1 MSNSYRAL
9 TRKYR
14 PQSFDD
20 IVSQEHVSN
29 TLLNAVE
36 QDRIAHAYM
45 FCGPRGVGKTTMAR
59 VLARVINGIDD
70 GVDGEALNQTLNII
84 EIDAA
89 SNNKVEDV
97 HHLRESVRIPP
108 QNGRYKIFI
117 VDEVH
122 MLSKA
127 AFNAL
132 LKTLEEPPEHAI
144 FIFATTE
151 PHKVLP
157 TILSRVQRFDFKRI
171 AVDEIVTRLE
181 KITRDEGIA
190 IDHESLHVI
199 AKKADGALRDALGL
213 LDQAIAFCGDN
224 IQHDELLKALNVVGS
239 DRLFEFMGFVTGRN
253 PSGGLELI
261 HTLLQEGYDIQE
273 FLAGLVEHLRNL
285 YVAKQ
290 SNKMALIEAS
300 SETKNRYLKEAQ
312 ALDAT
317 DIMRYLYL
325 VSEHQIKIKEVS
337 QPRISFELM
346 FLKMVHLEP
355 LDGLKKLMAKVQ
367 EGGAIQSD
375 KGTQKSVATTEPAE
389 ILETPKATEQPMT
402 TEVSQDSAATKA
414 SEVASEEPMTT
425 ETPQEPEPTE
435 DLKEPQAEPEA
446 TETLQQAEATEE
458 PEAEHEP
465 ETEPEHDPKHEPD
478 TSQTKPEAEPQPD
491 TPVQKEKPSFL
502 DRIDLGSPSLGT
514 PEQSPKKD
522 TSTSPEAP
530 SNHQEKEESG
540 SVQPE
545 EKSPEKETGSNDQKQ
560 LSFDTIE
567 AVWEDFV
574 RGLSG
579 KIPKILELQVER
591 VRPVDLVGDLLKLEC
606 DNPLSK
612 QMLDQQSRELC
623 LHLKD
628 KIGFMLRFQIEV
640 ITEKSAPK
648 KEKNPYE
655 FFKELVKK
663 DPILK
668 DIVDKLG
675 AELEY

>member
-1 MSNSYRAL
+1 MSNSYRVL

-14 PQSFDD
+14 PQSFED
-20 IVSQEHVSN
+20 IVSQEHVSS
-29 TLLNAVE
+29 TLLNAI
-36 QDRIAHAYM
+36 QQNRLSHAYM

-70 GVDGEALNQTLNII
+70 RVDGEALNQTLNII

-171 AVDEIVTRLE
+171 SVDEIVHRLE
-181 KITRDEGIA
+181 KITADEGIS

-224 IQHDELLKALNVVGS
+224 ITYDAVIKALNVVGS
-239 DRLFEFMGFVTGRN
+239 DRLFEFMDCVIKQDT
-253 PSGGLELI
+253 SAGLHLI

-273 FLAGLVEHLRNL
+273 FLVGLVEHLRNL

-290 SNKMALIEAS
+290 GEQMILIEAS
-300 SETKNRYLKEAQ
+300 ADTKTKYFHA
-312 ALDAT
+312 ASTLDPT

-325 VSEHQIKIKEVS
+325 VSEQQVKIKELS
-337 QPRISFELM
+337 QPRISFELL
-346 FLKMVHLEP
+346 FLKMAHMEP
-355 LDGLKKLMAKVQ
+355 LDGLKKLIEGVKNLPNGLGKVDD
-367 EGGAIQSD
+367 SH
-375 KGTQKSVATTEPAE
+375 
-389 ILETPKATEQPMT
+389 ATEGT
-402 TEVSQDSAATKA
+402 VKEKNLRVEVKEKQEPKVELTLEPE
-414 SEVASEEPMTT
+414 SESEPEP
-425 ETPQEPEPTE
+425 EVKEELLQEPEAK
-435 DLKEPQAEPEA
+435 KEPESVKKSS
-446 TETLQQAEATEE
+446 
-458 PEAEHEP
+458 P
-465 ETEPEHDPKHEPD
+465 ETELEVPRKK
-478 TSQTKPEAEPQPD
+478 SI
-491 TPVQKEKPSFL
+491 L
-502 DRIDLGSPSLGT
+502 DDLDLGSPSLDSPSESKTENSPQVFDENHVTEQGKNPIEEQQTGT
-514 PEQSPKKD
+514 PETTTPLS
-522 TSTSPEAP
+522 
-530 SNHQEKEESG
+530 QEKVDKNSSEESEQSG
-540 SVQPE
+540 NTKPTTD
-545 EKSPEKETGSNDQKQ
+545 KEDSQKQ
-560 LSFDTIE
+560 LSFDAI
-567 AVWEDFV
+567 VVQWPSFLK
-574 RGLSG
+574 GLEG
-579 KIPKILELQVER
+579 RIPKILELQVER
-591 VRPVDLVGDLLKLEC
+591 VKPIDLLGDQLVLEC

-612 QMLDQQSRELC
+612 QMLDQQARELS
-623 LHLKD
+623 LLLKEH
-628 KIGFMLRFQIEV
+628 IGVMVRLQID
-640 ITEKSAPK
+640 ISTNKTTQA

-655 FFKELVKK
+655 FFKELVQK

>member
-14 PQSFDD
+14 PQSFED
-20 IVSQEHVSN
+20 IVSQEHVSS
-29 TLLNAVE
+29 TLLNAVQ
-36 QDRIAHAYM
+36 QDRLSHAYM

-59 VLARVINGIDD
+59 VLARVINEIDD
-70 GVDGEALNQTLNII
+70 RVDGEALNQTLNII

-171 AVDEIVTRLE
+171 SVDEIVHRLK
-181 KITRDEGIA
+181 KITADESIS

-199 AKKADGALRDALGL
+199 AKRADGALRDALGL

-224 IQHDELLKALNVVGS
+224 ITYEAVLKALNVVGT
-239 DRLFEFMGFVTGRN
+239 DRLFEFMDCVINRDT
-253 PSGGLELI
+253 SAGLHLI
-261 HTLLQEGYDIQE
+261 QTVLQEGYDIQE
-273 FLAGLVEHLRNL
+273 FLVGLVEHLRNL

-290 SNKMALIEAS
+290 GDQMILIEAS
-300 SETKNRYLKEAQ
+300 ADTKTKYFHAASPLHT
-312 ALDAT
+312 T

-325 VSEHQIKIKEVS
+325 VSEQQVKIKELS
-337 QPRISFELM
+337 QPRIAFELL
-346 FLKMVHLEP
+346 FLKMAHIEP
-355 LDGLKKLMAKVQ
+355 LDGLKKLIEGVKNLPTGLGKVDTSHATKRTEIESTLEPESESEPKVEEELLQEPEAK
-367 EGGAIQSD
+367 
-375 KGTQKSVATTEPAE
+375 KEPE
-389 ILETPKATEQPMT
+389 PVKKNSPKTKLETPRKK
-402 TEVSQDSAATKA
+402 SIHD
-414 SEVASEEPMTT
+414 
-425 ETPQEPEPTE
+425 
-435 DLKEPQAEPEA
+435 DL
-446 TETLQQAEATEE
+446 
-458 PEAEHEP
+458 
-465 ETEPEHDPKHEPD
+465 
-478 TSQTKPEAEPQPD
+478 
-491 TPVQKEKPSFL
+491 
-502 DRIDLGSPSLGT
+502 DLGSPSLGSLSESKT
-514 PEQSPKKD
+514 ENSPQVFDENHAPEQGKD
-522 TSTSPEAP
+522 PIEEQQQTEIQKTTTPLS
-530 SNHQEKEESG
+530 QEKVNKNSSEEGEQSG
-540 SVQPE
+540 DTKPSTY
-545 EKSPEKETGSNDQKQ
+545 KGDSQKQ
-560 LSFDTIE
+560 LSFDTIV
-567 AVWEDFV
+567 AHWPSFLK
-574 RGLSG
+574 GLKG
-579 KIPKILELQVER
+579 RIPKILELQVER
-591 VRPVDLVGDLLKLEC
+591 VKPMDLIGDQLVLEC

-612 QMLDQQSRELC
+612 QMLDQQARELS
-623 LHLKD
+623 LLLKEN
-628 KIGFMLRFQIEV
+628 IGVIVRLQID
-640 ITEKSAPK
+640 ISTNKTTQA

-655 FFKELVKK
+655 FFKELVQK

>member
-14 PQSFDD
+14 PQSFED
-20 IVSQEHVSN
+20 IVSQEHVSS
-29 TLLNAVE
+29 TLLNAV
-36 QDRIAHAYM
+36 QQNRLSHAYM

-59 VLARVINGIDD
+59 VLARVINNIDD
-70 GVDGEALNQTLNII
+70 QVDGEALNQTLNII

-171 AVDEIVTRLE
+171 SVDEIVKRLK
-181 KITRDEGIA
+181 KITTDEGIS

-199 AKKADGALRDALGL
+199 AKKADGALRDALSL

-224 IQHDELLKALNVVGS
+224 ITYKAVLKTLNVVGS
-239 DRLFEFMGFVTGRN
+239 DRLFEFMNCVTRRDT
-253 PSGGLELI
+253 SAGLHLI

-273 FLAGLVEHLRNL
+273 FLVGLVEHLRNL

-290 SNKMALIEAS
+290 GEQMILIEAS
-300 SETKNRYLKEAQ
+300 ADTKANYFEA
-312 ALDAT
+312 ATTLNAT

-325 VSEHQIKIKEVS
+325 ISEQQVKIKELS
-337 QPRISFELM
+337 QPRIAFELM
-346 FLKMVHLEP
+346 FLKMAHIEP
-355 LDGLKKLMAKVQ
+355 LDEKKKLIEGVKNLPSGVERVHTSHSLKNTDNDASRFETRVGTTQEAKQNQ
-367 EGGAIQSD
+367 EPSEESPAKTQAQATPAPPPAI
-375 KGTQKSVATTEPAE
+375 AE
-389 ILETPKATEQPMT
+389 ISTIPSDP
-402 TEVSQDSAATKA
+402 ATKKN
-414 SEVASEEPMTT
+414 SILD
-425 ETPQEPEPTE
+425 
-435 DLKEPQAEPEA
+435 DL
-446 TETLQQAEATEE
+446 
-458 PEAEHEP
+458 
-465 ETEPEHDPKHEPD
+465 
-478 TSQTKPEAEPQPD
+478 
-491 TPVQKEKPSFL
+491 
-502 DRIDLGSPSLGT
+502 DLGAPSLGNPIKT
-514 PEQSPKKD
+514 NTESVKSTENEDIQKPSQKPSEEKIQVGIQDTAAPKPQENIDKSLSVVDKD
-522 TSTSPEAP
+522 TNT
-530 SNHQEKEESG
+530 K
-540 SVQPE
+540 
-545 EKSPEKETGSNDQKQ
+545 NDAWDRQNQ
-560 LSFDTIE
+560 LSFDTIIAE
-567 AVWEDFV
+567 WPSYLN
-574 RGLSG
+574 GLEG
-579 KIPKILELQVER
+579 RIPKILELQVER
-591 VRPVDLVGDLLKLEC
+591 VKPVELLGDQLILEC

-612 QMLDQQSRELC
+612 QMLDQHSRELSVF
-623 LHLKD
+623 LKD
-628 KIGFMLRFQIEV
+628 HIGVMVRLQIN
-640 ITEKSAPK
+640 INNKKKAQT
-648 KEKNPYE
+648 KEKNPYD
-655 FFKELVKK
+655 FFKELVQK

>member
-273 FLAGLVEHLRNL
+273 FLVGLVEHLRNL

-300 SETKNRYLKEAQ
+300 AETKNRYLKEAQ

-355 LDGLKKLMAKVQ
+355 LDGLKKLIAKVQ

-375 KGTQKSVATTEPAE
+375 ENTQKSVAAVEPAE

-402 TEVSQDSAATKA
+402 TE
-414 SEVASEEPMTT
+414 
-425 ETPQEPEPTE
+425 TPQEPEPTE
-435 DLKEPQAEPEA
+435 NPE
-446 TETLQQAEATEE
+446 TESSSE
-458 PEAEHEP
+458 PEAEVPEP
-465 ETEPEHDPKHEPD
+465 EHEPD
-478 TSQTKPEAEPQPD
+478 TSQAKPE
-491 TPVQKEKPSFL
+491 
-502 DRIDLGSPSLGT
+502 
-514 PEQSPKKD
+514 
-522 TSTSPEAP
+522 
-530 SNHQEKEESG
+530 
-540 SVQPE
+540 PE

-560 LSFDTIE
+560 LSFDAIE

-628 KIGFMLRFQIEV
+628 KLGFMLRFQIEV
-640 ITEKSAPK
+640 ITEKSSPK

>member
-14 PQSFDD
+14 PQSFED
-20 IVSQEHVSN
+20 IVSQEHVSS
-29 TLLNAVE
+29 TLLNAV
-36 QDRIAHAYM
+36 QQNRLSHAYM

-70 GVDGEALNQTLNII
+70 RVDGEALNQTLNII

-171 AVDEIVTRLE
+171 SVDEIVHRLE
-181 KITRDEGIA
+181 KITSDEGIS

-224 IQHDELLKALNVVGS
+224 ITYEAVLKALNVVGS
-239 DRLFEFMGFVTGRN
+239 DRLFEFMDCVINRDT
-253 PSGGLELI
+253 SAGLHLI

-273 FLAGLVEHLRNL
+273 FLVGLVEHLRNL

-290 SNKMALIEAS
+290 GEQMILIEAS
-300 SETKNRYLKEAQ
+300 ADTKTKYFHA
-312 ALDAT
+312 ASTLDPT

-325 VSEHQIKIKEVS
+325 VSEQQVKIKELS
-337 QPRISFELM
+337 QPRIAFELL
-346 FLKMVHLEP
+346 FLKMAHMEP
-355 LDGLKKLMAKVQ
+355 LDGLKKLIEGVKNLPNGLGKVDTSPAVEGTVKENDLRVETKEEQ
-367 EGGAIQSD
+367 EPKQ
-375 KGTQKSVATTEPAE
+375 E
-389 ILETPKATEQPMT
+389 LEVKPEQ
-402 TEVSQDSAATKA
+402 EH
-414 SEVASEEPMTT
+414 E
-425 ETPQEPEPTE
+425 QEPEIESTLEPQSDSDSE
-435 DLKEPQAEPEA
+435 PEVEKEPLQEPEA
-446 TETLQQAEATEE
+446 KKE
-458 PEAEHEP
+458 PEPVKKSSP
-465 ETEPEHDPKHEPD
+465 ETEL
-478 TSQTKPEAEPQPD
+478 EAPRN
-491 TPVQKEKPSFL
+491 KSIL
-502 DRIDLGSPSLGT
+502 DDLDLGSPSESKTENSPQVFDEHHVLEHGKNPKEEQHQT
-514 PEQSPKKD
+514 GMQETTTALSQEKVDKNSSEESEQSGD
-522 TSTSPEAP
+522 TKPTTDKGDS
-530 SNHQEKEESG
+530 
-540 SVQPE
+540 
-545 EKSPEKETGSNDQKQ
+545 QKQ
-560 LSFDTIE
+560 LSFDAIV
-567 AVWEDFV
+567 AQWPSFLK
-574 RGLSG
+574 GLEG
-579 KIPKILELQVER
+579 RIPKILELQVER
-591 VRPVDLVGDLLKLEC
+591 VKPIDLLGDQLVLEC

-612 QMLDQQSRELC
+612 QMLDQQARELS
-623 LHLKD
+623 LLLKEH
-628 KIGFMLRFQIEV
+628 IGVMVRLQID
-640 ITEKSAPK
+640 ISTNKTTQA

-655 FFKELVKK
+655 FFKELVQK

>member
-14 PQSFDD
+14 PQSFED
-20 IVSQEHVSN
+20 IVSQEHVSS
-29 TLLNAVE
+29 TLLNAV
-36 QDRIAHAYM
+36 QQNRLSHAYM

-70 GVDGEALNQTLNII
+70 RIDGEALNQTLNII

-171 AVDEIVTRLE
+171 SVDEIVHRLE
-181 KITRDEGIA
+181 KITTDEDIS

-224 IQHDELLKALNVVGS
+224 ITYEAVLKALNVVGS
-239 DRLFEFMGFVTGRN
+239 DRLFEFMDCVINRDT
-253 PSGGLELI
+253 SAGLHLI

-273 FLAGLVEHLRNL
+273 FLVGLVEHLRNL

-290 SNKMALIEAS
+290 GEQMILIEAS
-300 SETKNRYLKEAQ
+300 ADTKTKYFQ
-312 ALDAT
+312 AASTLHPT

-325 VSEHQIKIKEVS
+325 VSEQQVKIKELS
-337 QPRISFELM
+337 QPRIAFELL
-346 FLKMVHLEP
+346 FLKMAHMEP
-355 LDGLKKLMAKVQ
+355 LDGLKKLIERVKNLPT
-367 EGGAIQSD
+367 GLG
-375 KGTQKSVATTEPAE
+375 KGNAPH
-389 ILETPKATEQPMT
+389 
-402 TEVSQDSAATKA
+402 ATKR
-414 SEVASEEPMTT
+414 SEK
-425 ETPQEPEPTE
+425 E
-435 DLKEPQAEPEA
+435 DDLRVEVKE
-446 TETLQQAEATEE
+446 
-458 PEAEHEP
+458 EHEP
-465 ETEPEHDPKHEPD
+465 EVVPEHEPKIETPIEPESEPESDSEPEVVEKLLQEPEAKKEPEPVKIGSSKTEPETQRKKSILDD
-478 TSQTKPEAEPQPD
+478 LD
-491 TPVQKEKPSFL
+491 LGRPS
-502 DRIDLGSPSLGT
+502 LGSPSESKT
-514 PEQSPKKD
+514 ENSPQVYDENHMPEQGENPLEEQQK
-522 TSTSPEAP
+522 TGT
-530 SNHQEKEESG
+530 QETTTTLSQEIIDKNSSEESEQSG
-540 SVQPE
+540 DSEPTTD
-545 EKSPEKETGSNDQKQ
+545 KGDSQKQ
-560 LSFDTIE
+560 LSFDAIV
-567 AVWEDFV
+567 AQWPSFLK
-574 RGLSG
+574 GLEG
-579 KIPKILELQVER
+579 RIPKILELQVER
-591 VRPVDLVGDLLKLEC
+591 VKPIDLLGDQLVLEC

-612 QMLDQQSRELC
+612 QMLDQQARELS
-623 LHLKD
+623 LLLKEH
-628 KIGFMLRFQIEV
+628 IGLMVRLQID
-640 ITEKSAPK
+640 ISTNKTTRA

-655 FFKELVKK
+655 FFKELVQK

>member
-14 PQSFDD
+14 PQSFED
-20 IVSQEHVSN
+20 IVSQEHVSS
-29 TLLNAVE
+29 TLLNAV
-36 QDRIAHAYM
+36 QQNRLSHAYM

-70 GVDGEALNQTLNII
+70 RVDGEALNQTLNII

-171 AVDEIVTRLE
+171 SVDEIVHRLE
-181 KITRDEGIA
+181 KITSDEGIS

-224 IQHDELLKALNVVGS
+224 ITYEAVLKALNVVGS
-239 DRLFEFMGFVTGRN
+239 DRLFEFMDCVINRDT
-253 PSGGLELI
+253 SAGLHLI

-273 FLAGLVEHLRNL
+273 FLVGLVEHLRNL

-290 SNKMALIEAS
+290 GEQMILIEAS
-300 SETKNRYLKEAQ
+300 ADTKTKYFHA
-312 ALDAT
+312 ASTLDPT

-325 VSEHQIKIKEVS
+325 VSEQQVKIKELS
-337 QPRISFELM
+337 QPRIAFELL
-346 FLKMVHLEP
+346 FLKMAHMEP
-355 LDGLKKLMAKVQ
+355 LDGLKKLIEGVKNLPNGLGKVDTSPAVEGTVKENDLRVEIKEEVESESKQ
-367 EGGAIQSD
+367 EAD
-375 KGTQKSVATTEPAE
+375 LKPEPE
-389 ILETPKATEQPMT
+389 LE
-402 TEVSQDSAATKA
+402 
-414 SEVASEEPMTT
+414 SELE
-425 ETPQEPEPTE
+425 QEPES
-435 DLKEPQAEPEA
+435 EPEPKP
-446 TETLQQAEATEE
+446 E
-458 PEAEHEP
+458 PESEPKPEP
-465 ETEPEHDPKHEPD
+465 ESEHPRKK
-478 TSQTKPEAEPQPD
+478 SI
-491 TPVQKEKPSFL
+491 L
-502 DRIDLGSPSLGT
+502 DDLDLGSPSLGSPSENKAESSPEVMGEKNV
-514 PEQSPKKD
+514 PEQRQSPSKEQQQTRTQETTTPLSHEKVTKD
-522 TSTSPEAP
+522 TS
-530 SNHQEKEESG
+530 KESKESEQSG
-540 SVQPE
+540 DTKPTTDKGDS
-545 EKSPEKETGSNDQKQ
+545 QKQ
-560 LSFDTIE
+560 LSFDAIV
-567 AVWEDFV
+567 AQWPSFLK
-574 RGLSG
+574 GLEG
-579 KIPKILELQVER
+579 RIPKILELQVER
-591 VRPVDLVGDLLKLEC
+591 VKPIDLLGDQLVLEC

-612 QMLDQQSRELC
+612 QMLDQQARELS
-623 LHLKD
+623 LLLKEH
-628 KIGFMLRFQIEV
+628 IGVMVRLQID
-640 ITEKSAPK
+640 ISTNKTTQA

-655 FFKELVKK
+655 FFKELVQK

>member
-14 PQSFDD
+14 PQSFED
-20 IVSQEHVSN
+20 IVSQEHVSS
-29 TLLNAVE
+29 TLLNAV
-36 QDRIAHAYM
+36 QQNRLSHAYM

-70 GVDGEALNQTLNII
+70 RVDGEALNQTLNII

-171 AVDEIVTRLE
+171 SVDEIVHRLE
-181 KITRDEGIA
+181 KITADEGIS

-224 IQHDELLKALNVVGS
+224 ISYEAVLKALNVVGS
-239 DRLFEFMGFVTGRN
+239 DRLFEFMECVTKRDT
-253 PSGGLELI
+253 SAGLHLI

-273 FLAGLVEHLRNL
+273 FLVGLVEHLRNL

-290 SNKMALIEAS
+290 GEQMILIEAS
-300 SETKNRYLKEAQ
+300 AETKTKYFHAASPLHP
-312 ALDAT
+312 T

-325 VSEHQIKIKEVS
+325 VSEQQVKIKELS
-337 QPRISFELM
+337 QPRIAFELL
-346 FLKMVHLEP
+346 FLKMAHMEP
-355 LDGLKKLMAKVQ
+355 LDGLKKLIEGVKNLPTGLGKADATHDTKRTEKDENLRVEVKEEVLLEPEAKKEPEPVKKN
-367 EGGAIQSD
+367 SP
-375 KGTQKSVATTEPAE
+375 KTE
-389 ILETPKATEQPMT
+389 LETPRKK
-402 TEVSQDSAATKA
+402 SLLD
-414 SEVASEEPMTT
+414 
-425 ETPQEPEPTE
+425 
-435 DLKEPQAEPEA
+435 DL
-446 TETLQQAEATEE
+446 
-458 PEAEHEP
+458 
-465 ETEPEHDPKHEPD
+465 
-478 TSQTKPEAEPQPD
+478 
-491 TPVQKEKPSFL
+491 
-502 DRIDLGSPSLGT
+502 DLGSPSLESPSESKTENNPEVFDENHVLEQGENPIEEQQQTGT
-514 PEQSPKKD
+514 QETTKPVFQENVTKNSSEESEQSGDSEPTTDKGD
-522 TSTSPEAP
+522 S
-530 SNHQEKEESG
+530 
-540 SVQPE
+540 
-545 EKSPEKETGSNDQKQ
+545 QKQ
-560 LSFDTIE
+560 LSFDTIV
-567 AVWEDFV
+567 AQWPSFLK
-574 RGLSG
+574 GLEG
-579 KIPKILELQVER
+579 RIPKILELQVER
-591 VRPVDLVGDLLKLEC
+591 VKPIDLNGDQLVLEC

-612 QMLDQQSRELC
+612 QMLDQQARELS
-623 LHLKD
+623 LLLKEH
-628 KIGFMLRFQIEV
+628 IGVMVRLQID
-640 ITEKSAPK
+640 ISTNNTTQA

-655 FFKELVKK
+655 FFKELVQK

>member
-1 MSNSYRAL
+1 MSNSYRVL

-14 PQSFDD
+14 PQSFED
-20 IVSQEHVSN
+20 IVSQEHVSS
-29 TLLNAVE
+29 TLLNAV
-36 QDRIAHAYM
+36 QQNRLSHAYM

-70 GVDGEALNQTLNII
+70 RVDGEALNQTLNII

-171 AVDEIVTRLE
+171 SVDEIVHRLE
-181 KITRDEGIA
+181 KITADEGIS

-224 IQHDELLKALNVVGS
+224 ITYDAVLKALNVVGS
-239 DRLFEFMGFVTGRN
+239 ERLFEFMDCVIKQDT
-253 PSGGLELI
+253 SAGLHLI

-273 FLAGLVEHLRNL
+273 FLVGLVEHLRNL
-285 YVAKQ
+285 YVGKQ
-290 SNKMALIEAS
+290 GEQMILIEAS
-300 SETKNRYLKEAQ
+300 ADTKTKYFHA
-312 ALDAT
+312 ASTLDPT

-325 VSEHQIKIKEVS
+325 VSEQQVKIKELS
-337 QPRISFELM
+337 QPHISFELL
-346 FLKMVHLEP
+346 FLKMAHMEP
-355 LDGLKKLMAKVQ
+355 LDGLKKLIEGVKNLPNGLGKVDDSHATEGTVKEENLRVEVKEKQ
-367 EGGAIQSD
+367 EP
-375 KGTQKSVATTEPAE
+375 KVELTLEPE
-389 ILETPKATEQPMT
+389 SESEPELEVKEELLQEPKA
-402 TEVSQDSAATKA
+402 KK
-414 SEVASEEPMTT
+414 
-425 ETPQEPEPTE
+425 EPESV
-435 DLKEPQAEPEA
+435 KKSS
-446 TETLQQAEATEE
+446 
-458 PEAEHEP
+458 P
-465 ETEPEHDPKHEPD
+465 ETELEVPRKK
-478 TSQTKPEAEPQPD
+478 SI
-491 TPVQKEKPSFL
+491 L
-502 DRIDLGSPSLGT
+502 DDLDLGSPSLGSPSESKT
-514 PEQSPKKD
+514 ENSPQVFDENHVTEQGKNPIEEQHTRTQETTTTLSQEKVDKNSSEESEQSGNTKPTTDKGD
-522 TSTSPEAP
+522 S
-530 SNHQEKEESG
+530 
-540 SVQPE
+540 
-545 EKSPEKETGSNDQKQ
+545 QKQ
-560 LSFDTIE
+560 LSFDAIV
-567 AVWEDFV
+567 AQWPSFLK
-574 RGLSG
+574 GLEG
-579 KIPKILELQVER
+579 RIPKILELQVER
-591 VRPVDLVGDLLKLEC
+591 VKPIDLLGDQLVLEC

-612 QMLDQQSRELC
+612 QMLDQQARELS
-623 LHLKD
+623 LLLKEH
-628 KIGFMLRFQIEV
+628 IGVMVRLQID
-640 ITEKSAPK
+640 ISTNKTTQA

-655 FFKELVKK
+655 FFKELVQK

>member
-224 IQHDELLKALNVVGS
+224 IQHDELLKALNIVGS

-273 FLAGLVEHLRNL
+273 FLVGLVEHLRNL

-300 SETKNRYLKEAQ
+300 AETKNRYLKEAQ
-312 ALDAT
+312 ALDTT

-355 LDGLKKLMAKVQ
+355 LDGLKKLIAKVQ

-375 KGTQKSVATTEPAE
+375 ENTQKSVAAVEPAE

-402 TEVSQDSAATKA
+402 TE
-414 SEVASEEPMTT
+414 
-425 ETPQEPEPTE
+425 TPQEPEPTE
-435 DLKEPQAEPEA
+435 NPE
-446 TETLQQAEATEE
+446 TESSSE
-458 PEAEHEP
+458 PEAEVPEP
-465 ETEPEHDPKHEPD
+465 EHEPD
-478 TSQTKPEAEPQPD
+478 TSQAKPE
-491 TPVQKEKPSFL
+491 
-502 DRIDLGSPSLGT
+502 
-514 PEQSPKKD
+514 
-522 TSTSPEAP
+522 
-530 SNHQEKEESG
+530 
-540 SVQPE
+540 PE

-560 LSFDTIE
+560 LSFDAIE

-628 KIGFMLRFQIEV
+628 KLGFMLRFQIEV
-640 ITEKSAPK
+640 ITEKSSPK

>member
-1 MSNSYRAL
+1 MSNSYRVL

-14 PQSFDD
+14 PQSFED
-20 IVSQEHVSN
+20 IVSQEHVSS
-29 TLLNAVE
+29 TLLNAV
-36 QDRIAHAYM
+36 QQNRLSHAYM

-70 GVDGEALNQTLNII
+70 RVDGEALNQTLNII

-171 AVDEIVTRLE
+171 SVDEIVHRLE
-181 KITRDEGIA
+181 KITADEGIS

-224 IQHDELLKALNVVGS
+224 IPYDAVLKALNVVGS
-239 DRLFEFMGFVTGRN
+239 DRLFEFMDCVIKQDT
-253 PSGGLELI
+253 SAGLHLI

-273 FLAGLVEHLRNL
+273 FLVGLVEHLRNL

-290 SNKMALIEAS
+290 GEQMILIEAS
-300 SETKNRYLKEAQ
+300 ADTKTKYFHA
-312 ALDAT
+312 ASTLDPT

-325 VSEHQIKIKEVS
+325 VSEQQVKIKELS
-337 QPRISFELM
+337 QPRISFELL
-346 FLKMVHLEP
+346 FLKMAHMEP
-355 LDGLKKLMAKVQ
+355 LDGLKKLIEGVKNLPNGLGKVDD
-367 EGGAIQSD
+367 SH
-375 KGTQKSVATTEPAE
+375 
-389 ILETPKATEQPMT
+389 ATEGT
-402 TEVSQDSAATKA
+402 VKEENLRVEVKEKQEPKVELTLEPE
-414 SEVASEEPMTT
+414 SESES
-425 ETPQEPEPTE
+425 EPEPE
-435 DLKEPQAEPEA
+435 VKEELLQESEAKKEPESVKKSS
-446 TETLQQAEATEE
+446 
-458 PEAEHEP
+458 P
-465 ETEPEHDPKHEPD
+465 ETELEVLRKK
-478 TSQTKPEAEPQPD
+478 SI
-491 TPVQKEKPSFL
+491 L
-502 DRIDLGSPSLGT
+502 DDLDLGSPSLGSPSESKTENSPQVFDENHVTEQGKNPIEEQQTGTQETTT
-514 PEQSPKKD
+514 PLSQEKVDKNSSEESEQSGNTKPTTDKGD
-522 TSTSPEAP
+522 S
-530 SNHQEKEESG
+530 
-540 SVQPE
+540 
-545 EKSPEKETGSNDQKQ
+545 QKQ
-560 LSFDTIE
+560 LSFDAIV
-567 AVWEDFV
+567 AQWPSFLK
-574 RGLSG
+574 GLEG
-579 KIPKILELQVER
+579 RIPKILELQVER
-591 VRPVDLVGDLLKLEC
+591 VKPIDLLGDQLVLEC

-612 QMLDQQSRELC
+612 QMLDQQARELS
-623 LHLKD
+623 LLLKEH
-628 KIGFMLRFQIEV
+628 IGVMVRLQID
-640 ITEKSAPK
+640 ISTNKTTQA

-655 FFKELVKK
+655 FFKELVQK

>member
-1 MSNSYRAL
+1 MSYSYRAL

-14 PQSFDD
+14 PQSFED
-20 IVSQEHVSN
+20 IVSQEHVSS
-29 TLLNAVE
+29 TLLNAV
-36 QDRIAHAYM
+36 QQNRLSHAYM

-70 GVDGEALNQTLNII
+70 QVDGEALNQTLNII

-171 AVDEIVTRLE
+171 SVDEIVHRLE
-181 KITRDEGIA
+181 KITADEEIS
-190 IDHESLHVI
+190 IDHESMHVI

-224 IQHDELLKALNVVGS
+224 ITYEAVLKALNVVGS
-239 DRLFEFMGFVTGRN
+239 DRLFEFMDCVINQDT
-253 PSGGLELI
+253 SGGLDLI

-273 FLAGLVEHLRNL
+273 FLVGLVEHLRNL

-290 SNKMALIEAS
+290 GEQMILIEAS
-300 SETKNRYLKEAQ
+300 ANTKTKYFHA
-312 ALDAT
+312 ASTLDPT

-325 VSEHQIKIKEVS
+325 VSEQQVKIKELN
-337 QPRISFELM
+337 QPRIAFELL
-346 FLKMVHLEP
+346 FLKMAHMEP
-355 LDGLKKLMAKVQ
+355 LDGLKKLIEGVKNLPTGLGKVD
-367 EGGAIQSD
+367 ASHAS
-375 KGTQKSVATTEPAE
+375 KRTEIE
-389 ILETPKATEQPMT
+389 NHLRV
-402 TEVSQDSAATKA
+402 EV
-414 SEVASEEPMTT
+414 
-425 ETPQEPEPTE
+425 
-435 DLKEPQAEPEA
+435 KE
-446 TETLQQAEATEE
+446 
-458 PEAEHEP
+458 EHEP
-465 ETEPEHDPKHEPD
+465 EQELEIESKLEPELDSESEPELEVKEELLQE
-478 TSQTKPEAEPQPD
+478 SVAKKEPEVVKKSSSKLE
-491 TPVQKEKPSFL
+491 TLRKKSKL
-502 DRIDLGSPSLGT
+502 DDLDLGSPSLGSPSESKT
-514 PEQSPKKD
+514 ENSPQIFDENNVPEQGKNLIKEQQQTGTQETNTPLSHEKVNKD
-522 TSTSPEAP
+522 SS
-530 SNHQEKEESG
+530 EESEQSG
-540 SVQPE
+540 DA
-545 EKSPEKETGSNDQKQ
+545 ETTTDKGDSHKQ
-560 LSFDTIE
+560 LSFDAIV
-567 AVWEDFV
+567 AQWSSFLK
-574 RGLSG
+574 GLEG
-579 KIPKILELQVER
+579 RIPKILELQVER
-591 VRPVDLVGDLLKLEC
+591 VKPIDLLGDQLILEC

-612 QMLDQQSRELC
+612 QMLDQKARELS
-623 LHLKD
+623 LLLKEHIGVMVRLQID
-628 KIGFMLRFQIEV
+628 ISTNKITQ
-640 ITEKSAPK
+640 A

-655 FFKELVKK
+655 FFKELVQK

>member
-14 PQSFDD
+14 PQSFED
-20 IVSQEHVSN
+20 IVSQEHVSS
-29 TLLNAVE
+29 TLLNAV
-36 QDRIAHAYM
+36 QQNRLSHAYM

-70 GVDGEALNQTLNII
+70 RVDGEALNQTLNII

-171 AVDEIVTRLE
+171 SVDEIVHRLE
-181 KITRDEGIA
+181 KITADEGIS

-224 IQHDELLKALNVVGS
+224 ITYEAVLKALNVVGS
-239 DRLFEFMGFVTGRN
+239 DRLFEFMECVTKRDT
-253 PSGGLELI
+253 SAGLHLI

-273 FLAGLVEHLRNL
+273 FLVGLVEHLRNL

-290 SNKMALIEAS
+290 GEQMILIEAS
-300 SETKNRYLKEAQ
+300 AETKTKYFHAASPLHP
-312 ALDAT
+312 T

-325 VSEHQIKIKEVS
+325 VSEQQVKIKELS
-337 QPRISFELM
+337 QPRIAFELL
-346 FLKMVHLEP
+346 FLKMAHMEP
-355 LDGLKKLMAKVQ
+355 LDGLKKLIEGVKNLPTGLGKADATHDTKRTEKDENLRVEVKEEVLLEPEAKKEPEPVKKN
-367 EGGAIQSD
+367 SP
-375 KGTQKSVATTEPAE
+375 KTE
-389 ILETPKATEQPMT
+389 LETPRKK
-402 TEVSQDSAATKA
+402 SLLD
-414 SEVASEEPMTT
+414 
-425 ETPQEPEPTE
+425 
-435 DLKEPQAEPEA
+435 DL
-446 TETLQQAEATEE
+446 
-458 PEAEHEP
+458 
-465 ETEPEHDPKHEPD
+465 
-478 TSQTKPEAEPQPD
+478 
-491 TPVQKEKPSFL
+491 
-502 DRIDLGSPSLGT
+502 DLGSPSLESPSESKTENNPEVFDENHVLEQGENPIEEQQQTGT
-514 PEQSPKKD
+514 QETTKPVFQENVTKNSSEESEQSGDSEPTTDKGD
-522 TSTSPEAP
+522 S
-530 SNHQEKEESG
+530 
-540 SVQPE
+540 
-545 EKSPEKETGSNDQKQ
+545 QKQ
-560 LSFDTIE
+560 LSFDTIV
-567 AVWEDFV
+567 AQWPSFLK
-574 RGLSG
+574 GLEG
-579 KIPKILELQVER
+579 RIPKILELQVER
-591 VRPVDLVGDLLKLEC
+591 VKPIDLNGDQLVLEC

-612 QMLDQQSRELC
+612 QMLDQQARELS
-623 LHLKD
+623 LLLKEH
-628 KIGFMLRFQIEV
+628 IGVMMRLQID
-640 ITEKSAPK
+640 ISTNNTTQA

-655 FFKELVKK
+655 FFKELVQK